1 MVLQKYQL
9 FLLAMSAF
17 LIIGAG
23 QSKAESDPA
32 PQVLEQRFEDWTYRC
47 VPTPTEEDASA
58 LACELSQAVQI
69 EQDGQPL
76 PILNMAIS
84 KAADKVGKVDWA
96 LVVLTPL
103 DVHLP
108 SDFGLSFGSRK
119 PVLSRYRNCNALG
132 CWVVVPASSQIVQSM
147 KRALEGGAHFRLL
160 DGQTVKIIYSLRGF
174 TKGFEALRS
183 GEPPALLSEL
193 PE

>member
-1 MVLQKYQL
+1 MHRSSL
-9 FLLAMSAF
+9 FLVALSVFF
-17 LIIGAG
+17 LGGAA
-23 QSKAESDPA
+23 QSKAESDTA

-47 VPTPTEEDASA
+47 VPAPTDEDASA

-69 EQDGQPL
+69 EQDGTPL

-84 KAADKVGKVDWA
+84 KAADKAGKVDWA

-119 PVLSRYRNCNALG
+119 PVLSRYRNCNTLG
-132 CWVVVPASSQIVQSM
+132 CWVVVPASSQVVQGM

-160 DGQTVKIIYSLRGF
+160 DGQTVKIVYSLRGF

-183 GEPPALLSEL
+183 GEPPAPQTAVSE
-193 PE
+193 